1 MLMECVKFGTVISVA
16 TPEAPGYFGCVVITF
31 KTSNGANACAE
42 AMHGRWFDQRQIEA
56 LVTGKEVLAKEGGEN
71 GGTGDNSSSSGKQGG
86 GDGSEAAGEKEE
98 EEEEETALGPL
109 LQGPP
114 DSPPPTDLNSF
125 LESV

>member
-56 LVTGKEVLAKEGGEN
+56 LVTGNKVLANEGGAN
-71 GGTGDNSSSSGKQGG
+71 GGGSEDNSSRSGKQGG
-86 GDGSEAAGEKEE
+86 GNGREAAGGKEE
-98 EEEEETALGPL
+98 EDETAMGPL